1 RARGGVGD
9 RRAEVQRAARRRG
22 GDGLRGHRVGV
33 QDAAEV
39 DGTAVAARQFVR
51 ARLVDGLDDRL
62 RGGRGHLVAPGA
74 VGAREQ
80 QVFVLGGRLG
90 EVGVHAVR
98 GDARLLHH
106 ACALRQP
113 LARDLAGVGH
123 AYPSPIG

>member
-9 RRAEVQRAARRRG
+9 RRAEVQRTARGRRRG
-22 GDGLRGHRVGV
+22 RRRGHRVGV
-33 QDAAEV
+33 QDAAQV
-39 DGTAVAARQFVR
+39 DGTAVAARQLVR

-62 RGGRGHLVAPGA
+62 GGGRGHFVAPRA

-106 ACALRQP
+106 PCALRQP